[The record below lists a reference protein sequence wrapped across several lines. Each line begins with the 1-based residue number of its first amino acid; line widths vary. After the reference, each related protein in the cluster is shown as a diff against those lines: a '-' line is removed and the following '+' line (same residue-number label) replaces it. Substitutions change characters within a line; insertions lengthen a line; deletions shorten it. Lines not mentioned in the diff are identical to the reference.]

1 MLDEMGRSLLICDL
15 TQSWSAVGGGV
26 GTYIRHKRSHILE
39 NTNHRHFLIVPGAAD
54 TIAQDHE
61 RAMTVTIKSPPVPG
75 SPNYRLLLRNG
86 AVREAL
92 AKYRPDIVE
101 CQDAYNLPWAA
112 FRHREAHPAT
122 ALVAVYMTDFPT
134 VYVERPFRRFLGGAL
149 AGAAARLAYRYCG
162 NLYRHFDAVCAL
174 SENGGATKLRASGV
188 SDVDIVPL
196 GVELAEFSPSKRDPS
211 LRAELGL
218 RADQPL
224 LIYVGRLDSEK
235 RPHVVVEAFR
245 RLPRELG
252 AKLVLLGEGPFRQKV
267 QELGDDRIVTP
278 GFVKGRAE
286 LSRWLASADI
296 YVSGMRDETFG
307 VSIVEAQASGLPVV
321 GVAAGAMVD
330 RVDARTG
337 RLGPIDDSG
346 AMAANILAVLDSDRT
361 AMSDAA
367 QALAREFTWDHSM
380 EALFGHVYPKVLAKR
395 AKATAA

>member
-1 MLDEMGRSLLICDL
+1 
-15 TQSWSAVGGGV
+15 
-26 GTYIRHKRSHILE
+26 
-39 NTNHRHFLIVPGAAD
+39 
-54 TIAQDHE
+54 
-61 RAMTVTIKSPPVPG
+61 
-75 SPNYRLLLRNG
+75 
-86 AVREAL
+86 
-92 AKYRPDIVE
+92 
-101 CQDAYNLPWAA
+101 
-112 FRHREAHPAT
+112 
-122 ALVAVYMTDFPT
+122 
-134 VYVERPFRRFLGGAL
+134 
-149 AGAAARLAYRYCG
+149 
-162 NLYRHFDAVCAL
+162 
-174 SENGGATKLRASGV
+174 LRASGV

-218 RADQPL
+218 GDDQPL

-337 RLGPIDDSG
+337 QLGPIDDSA
-346 AMAANILAVLDSDRT
+346 AMAANILAVLDADRK
-361 AMSDAA
+361 AMREAA
-367 QALAREFTWDHSM
+367 QAMAREFTWDHSM

-395 AKATAA
+395 AAATAA